1 MLKIKSLTDYAFLIL
16 HLFYSKIYRETT
28 NTKDIPKN
36 HIETYYHIYIW
47 NLLKYTVRKYIQL
60 EKDFNWNY
68 PIIRQQCFY

>member
-36 HIETYYHIYIW
+36 HIETYYHIYMESFKI
-47 NLLKYTVRKYIQL
+47 YS
-60 EKDFNWNY
+60 
-68 PIIRQQCFY
+68 